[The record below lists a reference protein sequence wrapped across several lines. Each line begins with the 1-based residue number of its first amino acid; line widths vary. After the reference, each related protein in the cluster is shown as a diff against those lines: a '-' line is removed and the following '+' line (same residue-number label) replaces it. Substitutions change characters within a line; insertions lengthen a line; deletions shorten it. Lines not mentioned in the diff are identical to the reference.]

1 MKAWLRKRKKE
12 EEKETGVLDDQAPWL
27 QEGEG
32 RGFAVAVLAISPGGI
47 PLVRDLR
54 KAAQHAERQNL
65 APVFWKLPSGKGKPG
80 ETKAAAGARELLEES
95 GVDVEQKDLI
105 LLSSEDRG
113 SHDYFFFRA
122 NLGYTP
128 ELAPM
133 GDEGEEV
140 SMFSV
145 EEILRMPDFFPPH
158 RKVAL
163 PILADLKDQRKS
175 SRRSPTMTIA
185 VAHGGHAASQ

>member
-32 RGFAVAVLAISPGGI
+32 RGC
-47 PLVRDLR
+47 
-54 KAAQHAERQNL
+54 
-65 APVFWKLPSGKGKPG
+65 KPG